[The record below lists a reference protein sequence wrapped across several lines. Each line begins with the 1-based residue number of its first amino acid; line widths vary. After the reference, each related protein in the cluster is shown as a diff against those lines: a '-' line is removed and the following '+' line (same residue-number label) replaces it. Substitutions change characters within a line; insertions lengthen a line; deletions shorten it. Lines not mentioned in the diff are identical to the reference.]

1 MNNEILRILDG
12 YLHKNDYESAE
23 KYLKETLEKTLKED
37 DRKTALLVLN
47 ELMGLSRKINKKEQ
61 ALHYVDMAL
70 DHIKLMEI
78 ELNIGAATTY
88 LNSATVYKAFGMPE
102 NASPLFLKAK
112 EIYEKNLPQN
122 DERLAGLYNNMG
134 LNLVDL
140 KEFDKASALYQKAI
154 SVLKN
159 IKGKEPEQAITYLNM
174 ASLTEAK
181 SGLVDGEKEIFK
193 FLDEAVKLLDLSY
206 SETDG
211 NYAFVCEKCASV
223 FGYYGYFFY
232 ENELKNRSR
241 RIYERS

>member
-1 MNNEILRILDG
+1 MNNEILKTLDS
-12 YLHKNDYESAE
+12 YLHKNDYETAE
-23 KYLKETLEKTLKED
+23 NYLKETLEKALNENH
-37 DRKTALLVLN
+37 RKTVLLILN

-61 ALHYVDMAL
+61 ALHYVDMAIN
-70 DHIKLMEI
+70 HIKSMGI

-88 LNSATVYKAFGMPE
+88 LNCATVYKAFSMPE

-112 EIYEKNLPQN
+112 EIYEKELSPA

-140 KEFDKASALYQKAI
+140 KEFDKAYELYQKAL
-154 SVLKN
+154 SVLQN

-174 ASLTEAK
+174 ASLVEAR

-193 FLDEAVKLLDLSY
+193 FLDEAIKLLDLSY

-232 ENELKNRSR
+232 ENDLKTRSR